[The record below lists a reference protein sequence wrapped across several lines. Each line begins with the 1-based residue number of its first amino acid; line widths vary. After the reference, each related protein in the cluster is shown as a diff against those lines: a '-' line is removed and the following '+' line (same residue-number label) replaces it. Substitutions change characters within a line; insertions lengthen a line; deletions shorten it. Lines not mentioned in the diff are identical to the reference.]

1 MSVPPQVLIVD
12 DDASIRSLYED
23 ILRAEEYSVATA
35 GTGADAI
42 GALERLGGIVDVL
55 VLDIG
60 LPDADGANVAKEI
73 VARIGHRPTLY
84 VSGWADEFSDLAE
97 APGRWLVMQKPIPV
111 PSLIAAI
118 DWLSAEPVLTG
129 ARRSVSPRAALRPGP
144 LPRRAAPATNSR

>member
-1 MSVPPQVLIVD
+1 MSSASAAGRNCAHPKPPRTPRMSVPPQVLIVD

-111 PSLIAAI
+111 PSLIAGIA
-118 DWLSAEPVLTG
+118 WLSG
-129 ARRSVSPRAALRPGP
+129 
-144 LPRRAAPATNSR
+144 RRADRPNLS

>member
-1 MSVPPQVLIVD
+1 MSSASGAGRIRAHLNPSRTERMTVPPQVLIVD

-23 ILRAEEYSVATA
+23 ILRAEKYSVATA

-42 GALERLGGIVDVL
+42 GALERLGGVVDVL

-73 VARIGHRPTLY
+73 VARIGQRPTLY

-118 DWLSAEPVLTG
+118 DWLSG
-129 ARRSVSPRAALRPGP
+129 
-144 LPRRAAPATNSR
+144 RRADRPSFS